1 MNLRL
6 PPMKKSTTDNDIQAV
21 IFDMDGVIVDSE
33 PIYDELF
40 RHYMRDQGVS
50 LDTDFYSL
58 VLGAT
63 WQTVFETANSTY
75 GLTLDPM
82 ESFNDISDQQVEF
95 IKSSGIPL
103 MEGSRDAIQ
112 QLSQHYTL
120 AIVSSSARR
129 VVEQVLTHHRLKDFF
144 AHITA
149 YEDVVHPKP
158 HPQPYAMTMAA
169 LGITPEEAIVI
180 EDSLYGA
187 QSGKA
192 AGAFVYALPDKRM
205 DASKYAALA
214 KVVYSFDEILKDL
227 L

>member
-1 MNLRL
+1 MNLHL
-6 PPMKKSTTDNDIQAV
+6 PLMKKSTTDNDIQAV

-40 RHYMRDQGVS
+40 RHYMRDKGVS

-103 MEGSRDAIQ
+103 MEGARDAIQ

-180 EDSLYGA
+180 EDSFYGA